1 MPTDYIKEEFL
12 QPLMDEV
19 MRIRSENPERV
30 VELCKDIIKQS
41 EGEYMYGNAFGEY
54 FYAEACYRLNLPE
67 ELLNHAVKGLTIQKT
82 FGFFELETR
91 TYNLLGAY
99 FVTTGELQTALG
111 YYLKGA
117 ELATQNNMHHIVKIF
132 NNNFGDLYLRQKDYE
147 KAIYYFNQTNV
158 LVDEHSEK
166 MMTKIEEELSSMRYG
181 NLIEAYLHLGEFQK
195 AKDTCNE
202 LLLSLNESYYKNN
215 IAMFYSILTRV
226 NYVLGKHEQGQSSSM
241 LFFRCIME
249 KPDVTLSSDVYLP
262 MGEFFIERGL
272 LEEADCLLKFMKS
285 IEHQLI
291 SPYQRVE
298 LCKLYIE
305 YYKRTNETE
314 YLFRSYE
321 AYYEANLDYE
331 IAMEVEKRRNMQVQ
345 IELHDAIKTQ
355 HNMMERN
362 MELERLSEHDE
373 LTGLANRYSMNKYC
387 EQMFEEACKNNFR
400 FGVIIVDID
409 YFKEY
414 NDTYGHIEGDH
425 CIRSVAHIIKQS
437 AENLLT
443 ARFGGDEF
451 LVMALNVEDE
461 FMEQTANRIRNN
473 IRNLRI
479 EHSGSKISTFVTV
492 SQGIVNT
499 IPSNTDTVFDYI
511 HMADIALYKIKKSER
526 NSYGFYID

>member
-30 VELCKDIIKQS
+30 VKLCKDIIKQS

-67 ELLNHAVKGLTIQKT
+67 ELVSHAVKGLAIQKT

-99 FVTTGELQTALG
+99 FVTTGELHTALG
-111 YYLKGA
+111 YYLEGT
-117 ELATQNNMHHIVKIF
+117 ELATKHKMHHIVKIF

-147 KAIYYFNQTNV
+147 KAIYYFNKTNV
-158 LVDEHSEK
+158 LVDEHSDK
-166 MMTKIEEELSSMRYG
+166 MMSKVEEELTSMRYG
-181 NLIEAYLHLGEFQK
+181 NLIEAYIQLGEFQK
-195 AKDTCNE
+195 AQNTCNE
-202 LLLSLNESYYKNN
+202 WLLSLNESYYRNN
-215 IAMFYSILTRV
+215 KAMFYSILTRI
-226 NYVLGKHEQGQSSSM
+226 NYLLGKKEQGHSSSK
-241 LFFRCIME
+241 LFFQCIME
-249 KPDVTLSSDVYLP
+249 KVDLTMLSDAYIP
-262 MGEFFIERGL
+262 MGQFFIERNL
-272 LEEADCLLKFMKS
+272 LEEADYLIKFLKS
-285 IEHQLI
+285 IEHQSI
-291 SPYQRVE
+291 SPYHRVE
-298 LCKLYIE
+298 LCKLYVE
-305 YYKRTNETE
+305 YYKKTNETAH
-314 YLFRSYE
+314 LFQTYE
-321 AYYEANLDYE
+321 AYYQTTLDYE
-331 IAMEVEKRRNMQVQ
+331 MAMRVEKRKNMQVQ

-355 HNMMERN
+355 HHMMERN
-362 MELERLSEHDE
+362 QELERISEYDE

-387 EQMFEEACKNNFR
+387 EQMFEEACDNNLK

-425 CIRSVAHIIKQS
+425 CICSVAHMIKKS

-451 LVMALNVEDE
+451 LVMGLNEEDD
-461 FMEQTANRIRNN
+461 FMQETANRIREG
-473 IRNLRI
+473 IRELQI
-479 EHSGSKISTFVTV
+479 EHAGSKISNFVTV
-492 SQGIVNT
+492 SQGIVNS
-499 IPSNTDTVFDYI
+499 IPSNTDTVYDYI
-511 HMADIALYKIKKSER
+511 HMADIALYKIKKSKR

>member
-12 QPLMDEV
+12 QPLMDEI

-30 VELCKDIIKQS
+30 VELCEDIIKQS
-41 EGEYMYGNAFGEY
+41 EGDYMYGNAFGEY
-54 FYAEACYRLNLPE
+54 FYAEACYRLNRPE
-67 ELLNHAVKGLTIQKT
+67 ELVNHAVKGLAIQKT

-111 YYLKGA
+111 YYLEGA
-117 ELATQNNMHHIVKIF
+117 ELATKNNLYHIVKIF
-132 NNNFGDLYLRQKDYE
+132 NNNFGDLYLRQKDYD
-147 KAIYYFNQTNV
+147 KAIYYFNRTNG
-158 LVDEHSEK
+158 LVDEHSDK
-166 MMTKIEEELSSMRYG
+166 MTTKIEEELTSMRYS
-181 NLIEAYLHLGEFQK
+181 NLIEAYLRLGEFEK
-195 AKDTCNE
+195 AHETCIE
-202 LLLSLNESYYKNN
+202 LLSSLNESYYKNN
-215 IAMFYSILTRV
+215 TAMFYSILTRV
-226 NYVLGKHEQGQSSSM
+226 NYVVGKREQGHSSSM
-241 LFFRCIME
+241 LFFQSIME
-249 KPDVTLSSDVYLP
+249 KADVTLLSDVYLP
-262 MGEFFIERGL
+262 MGEFFVEMGL
-272 LEEADCLLKFMKS
+272 LEEAEYLLKVVKS

-305 YYKRTNETE
+305 YYKRMNETDN
-314 YLFRSYE
+314 LFKSYK

-331 IAMEVEKRRNMQVQ
+331 MAMKVEKRKNLQVQ
-345 IELHDAIKTQ
+345 IELHDAIETQ
-355 HNMMERN
+355 QSMIARN
-362 MELERLSEHDE
+362 IELERLSERDE

-387 EQMFEEACKNNFR
+387 EQMFEEACKNKFK

-425 CIRSVAHIIKQS
+425 CIRSVAHIIKKS
-437 AENLLT
+437 TENLLT

-451 LVMALNVEDE
+451 LVMALNLEDE
-461 FMEQTANRIRNN
+461 FVEKCANRIRNG
-473 IRNLRI
+473 IRELRI

-511 HMADIALYKIKKSER
+511 HMADIALYKIKKSKR
-526 NSYGFYID
+526 NSYGFYVD